1 MSIVIAT
8 IWLLLFLLF
17 IEIIMT
23 LFGESEYD
31 PIVPEPNNL
40 LRAEEE

>member
-1 MSIVIAT
+1 VSIVIT
-8 IWLLLFLLF
+8 MIWLLLFLLF

-23 LFGESEYD
+23 LFGEPEYK

-40 LRAEEE
+40 LRSEEE

>member
-8 IWLLLFLLF
+8 IWLFLFLLF
-17 IEIIMT
+17 TEIIIT
-23 LFGESEYD
+23 LFGKSEYE